1 MSKKLLAVAIAAV
14 LVPAAAMAEDSNVT
28 VYGRID
34 YGFLSRSGNDGAG
47 SKAGIKDRKN
57 EFTDGI
63 AGGNRI
69 GFKGSEALGNGLKAI
84 FELEFGFSGDSENVG
99 NSKEGKG
106 IGFNRHTWVGLE
118 TPYGTVLGGRV
129 DGARYSFTGQYDPFK
144 NQTVGNAAS
153 VFGLTSGLGQAD
165 RADNAIV
172 YISPEVVPGLK
183 FLGAY
188 TKSLLTQEGQGVLG
202 VSPTT
207 GLDVDTGDTPLYA
220 VAAMYN
226 NGPISVTLDYE
237 NLQVKNVGLTGGDLE
252 FNIWVAGASYDF
264 GFVKISGYYENT
276 RGDNR
281 ASRHLA
287 ANVAVPG
294 KAAAGG
300 LNAIPASTTNLSSDG
315 EGWFIGATVPVTAN
329 IKVLASYVQG
339 SDDRANNRDV
349 KKVAVGAEYAFSKR
363 TYLYATWAKMDV
375 DSGVSAGITTAGRS
389 SAAPSSTGAYGDTG
403 FNLGVAHTF

>member
-99 NSKEGKG
+99 NAKEGKG

-188 TKSLLTQEGQGVLG
+188 TKSLLTQEGQGFLG
-202 VSPTT
+202 VAP
-207 GLDVDTGDTPLYA
+207 GAGVDVDSGDTPLYA

-264 GFVKISGYYENT
+264 GFAKISGYYENT
-276 RGDNR
+276 RGDTR
-281 ASRHLA
+281 AARRLA
-287 ANVAVPG
+287 NNVVATATNPTG
-294 KAAAGG
+294 A
-300 LNAIPASTTNLSSDG
+300 NLSSDG

>member
-34 YGFLSRSGNDGAG
+34 YGFVTRGGNDGAG
-47 SKAGIKDRKN
+47 SKGGNKDYKN
-57 EFTDGI
+57 EFADGI

-99 NSKEGKG
+99 NAKEGKG

-153 VFGLTSGLGQAD
+153 VFGATSGLGQAD
-165 RADNAIV
+165 RADNAIA

-183 FLGAY
+183 LFGAY
-188 TKSLLTQEGQGVLG
+188 TKSLLTQEGQGILG
-202 VSPTT
+202 VTP
-207 GLDVDTGDTPLYA
+207 GAGKDVDTGDTPLYA

-237 NLQVKNVGLTGGDLE
+237 NLQVKNAGLTGGDLE

-264 GFVKISGYYENT
+264 GFAKISGYYENT
-276 RGDNR
+276 RGDSR
-281 ASRHLA
+281 AARHLTNNISGGA
-287 ANVAVPG
+287 A
-294 KAAAGG
+294 
-300 LNAIPASTTNLSSDG
+300 NLSSDG

-329 IKVLASYVQG
+329 VKVLASYVQG
-339 SDDRANNRDV
+339 SDDRANNRDI

-375 DSGVSAGITTAGRS
+375 DSGVTAGLTYAGLS
-389 SAAPSSTGAYGDTG
+389 SVASPSSTGAYGDTG

>member
-34 YGFLSRSGNDGAG
+34 YGFLTRSGNDGAG

-99 NSKEGKG
+99 NAKEGKG

-188 TKSLLTQEGQGVLG
+188 TKSLLTQEGQGFLG
-202 VSPTT
+202 VAPGVGT
-207 GLDVDTGDTPLYA
+207 DIDTGDTPLYA

-226 NGPISVTLDYE
+226 NGPISLTLDYE
-237 NLQVKNVGLTGGDLE
+237 NLQLKNGGVSGGDLE

-264 GFVKISGYYENT
+264 GFAKISGYYENT
-276 RGDNR
+276 RGDSH
-281 ASRHLA
+281 ASRNIDPLA
-287 ANVAVPG
+287 GNVKG
-294 KAAAGG
+294 TIGGIAA
-300 LNAIPASTTNLSSDG
+300 TTYKNLSSDG

-339 SDDRANNRDV
+339 SDDRASNRDI

-375 DSGVSAGITTAGRS
+375 DSGVAAGITTAGRT

>member
-99 NSKEGKG
+99 NPKEGKG

-202 VSPTT
+202 VAPGA
-207 GLDVDTGDTPLYA
+207 GLDADTGDTPLYA

-226 NGPISVTLDYE
+226 NGPISLTLDYE
-237 NLQVKNVGLTGGDLE
+237 NLKVQNVGLTGGDLE

-264 GFVKISGYYENT
+264 GFAKISGYYENT

-281 ASRHLA
+281 ASRKLA
-287 ANVAVPG
+287 NNVMATVTNPTG
-294 KAAAGG
+294 
-300 LNAIPASTTNLSSDG
+300 TNLSSDG

-375 DSGVSAGITTAGRS
+375 DSGVTAGITTAGRS